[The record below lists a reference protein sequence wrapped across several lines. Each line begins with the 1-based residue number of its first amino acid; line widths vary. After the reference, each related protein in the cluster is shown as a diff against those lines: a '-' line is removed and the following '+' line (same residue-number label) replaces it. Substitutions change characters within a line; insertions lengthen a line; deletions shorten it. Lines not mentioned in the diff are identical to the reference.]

1 MRSHEKSNPEILWQ
15 RIDRSSATGTHGRAR
30 QTLARDADDDADA
43 DADAAR
49 RARRGARDARRAI
62 AARRGEARGRGVELE
77 RRRGP
82 REFDDDDDDD
92 DDDDG
97 GGAGRDRTARARA
110 DDGADDGEGD
120 GCRRDRVAMDRRRRA
135 GPVRAQQRHHLYDG
149 RVHRATFTGFKL
161 GMQYVLDDKAL
172 LSPRCDRRFVWNS
185 DYRWR
190 YLCHSP
196 YKLVGR
202 VERRQ
207 FQGCLRG
214 F

>member
-1 MRSHEKSNPEILWQ
+1 MKNQIQ
-15 RIDRSSATGTHGRAR
+15 RIDRSSAMGTNGRAR
-30 QTLARDADDDADA
+30 QTLARDADDDASA

-92 DDDDG
+92 DDG

-110 DDGADDGEGD
+110 DDGVDDGGGD

-135 GPVRAQQRHHLYDG
+135 GPVRARQRHHLYDG
-149 RVHRATFTGFKL
+149 RVHRETITGFKL

-202 VERRQ
+202 VERRR

>member
-1 MRSHEKSNPEILWQ
+1 M
-15 RIDRSSATGTHGRAR
+15 GTRGRAR
-30 QTLARDADDDADA
+30 HTRARDADDDASA

-62 AARRGEARGRGVELE
+62 AARRGEARERGVELE

-82 REFDDDDDDD
+82 RGFGEFDDDDD

-110 DDGADDGEGD
+110 DDGVDDGGGD
-120 GCRRDRVAMDRRRRA
+120 GRRRDRVAMDRRRRA
-135 GPVRAQQRHHLYDG
+135 GPVRARQRHDLYDG
-149 RVHRATFTGFKL
+149 RVHGESITGFKP
-161 GMQYVLDDKAL
+161 GMQYVLDDTAL

-202 VERRQ
+202 VERRR

>member
-1 MRSHEKSNPEILWQ
+1 MRTRTRTRRGARGEA
-15 RIDRSSATGTHGRAR
+15 RAT
-30 QTLARDADDDADA
+30 RDARSRRG
-43 DADAAR
+43 AAR
-49 RARRGARDARRAI
+49 RADAGSNSNVAAGRANS
-62 AARRGEARGRGVELE
+62 
-77 RRRGP
+77 
-82 REFDDDDDDD
+82 DDDDD

-110 DDGADDGEGD
+110 DDGVDDGGGD

-135 GPVRAQQRHHLYDG
+135 GPVRARQRHHLYDG
-149 RVHRATFTGFKL
+149 RVHRDTITGFKL

-202 VERRQ
+202 VERRR

>member
-1 MRSHEKSNPEILWQ
+1 MKNQIQ
-15 RIDRSSATGTHGRAR
+15 RIDRSSAMATNGRAR
-30 QTLARDADDDADA
+30 QSRARDADDDADA

-62 AARRGEARGRGVELE
+62 AARRGEARERGVELE

-92 DDDDG
+92 DDG
-97 GGAGRDRTARARA
+97 EGAGRDRTAREEA
-110 DDGADDGEGD
+110 DDGVDDGGGD
-120 GCRRDRVAMDRRRRA
+120 GRRRDRVAMDRRRRA
-135 GPVRAQQRHHLYDG
+135 GPVRARKRHHLYDG
-149 RVHRATFTGFKL
+149 RVHRASFTGFKL
-161 GMQYVLDDKAL
+161 GMQYVLDDTAL

-190 YLCHSP
+190 YLRHSP

-202 VERRQ
+202 VERRR